1 MDYGHKAFLDKL
13 VNTRYSIQKALEN
26 LEKRTAELLY
36 EKEKWYNWVRDAQD
50 DQDKNREK
58 EQKKRFKQ
66 EHALFQR
73 HKRELEAR
81 LAAARAKEE
90 ERSQAAYLEEI
101 LTERMAASASEDSE
115 DSSWDPIEN
124 VVENT
129 RGQYLDLI
137 RHFLWIEPPVVEN
150 KEEEVRVHPTPA
162 GAPGVDGGAE
172 AAIEKGGEMTAAE
185 KKKARKRAK
194 KKSSKTA
201 AAAQN
206 QEAGSSVAT
215 GKSQPQP
222 DKSKIESKEDVRKWL
237 KEGVEKDYSHI
248 NGPML
253 MGTAQIP
260 AELAK
265 RTAPVK
271 DEDIVKLIADITE
284 IKELLF
290 CRQVMSRSALLPAA
304 LKANSLREFLADP
317 SISDS
322 DLLDLCIQVEQP
334 SLQALRDACADFV
347 RGDEPDK
354 DEDDEDGEDDKY
366 GSVAEYIRHHYRYGA
381 LEDLYREA
389 LSSMSR
395 RVLRGSDKLFED
407 IAEDEKPKDKKMKVQ
422 IWG

>member
-1 MDYGHKAFLDKL
+1 MLRMTKTRTGRRSRRRGSNRSTLCFNVISASWKPAFA
-13 VNTRYSIQKALEN
+13 T
-26 LEKRTAELLY
+26 T
-36 EKEKWYNWVRDAQD
+36 
-50 DQDKNREK
+50 
-58 EQKKRFKQ
+58 
-66 EHALFQR
+66 
-73 HKRELEAR
+73 
-81 LAAARAKEE
+81 RAKEE
-90 ERSQAAYLEEI
+90 ERSQAVYLEEI

-129 RGQYLDLI
+129 RGQYLDLK
-137 RHFLWIEPPVVEN
+137 RHFLWIEPPIVEN
-150 KEEEVRVHPTPA
+150 KEEEVCVHPTPA

-172 AAIEKGGEMTAAE
+172 AAIEKEGEMTAAE

-194 KKSSKTA
+194 KKSSTTA

-206 QEAGSSVAT
+206 QEADSSVAT

-222 DKSKIESKEDVRKWL
+222 HKSKIESKEDVRKRL

-253 MGTAQIP
+253 MGTAQNP
-260 AELAK
+260 VELAQ
-265 RTAPVK
+265 RTAFVK

-304 LKANSLREFLADP
+304 LKANSLEEFIADP

-347 RGDEPDK
+347 RGDEPD
-354 DEDDEDGEDDKY
+354 
-366 GSVAEYIRHHYRYGA
+366 SVAEYIRHHYRYGA

-389 LSSMSR
+389 LSSMFR